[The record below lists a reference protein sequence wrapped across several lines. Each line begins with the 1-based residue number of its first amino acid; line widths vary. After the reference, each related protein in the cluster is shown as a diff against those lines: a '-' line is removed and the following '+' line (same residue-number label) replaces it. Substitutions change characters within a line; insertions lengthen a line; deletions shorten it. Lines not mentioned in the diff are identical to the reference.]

1 MPVTVI
7 CNVSQRQV
15 VVNRLELG
23 GGWGSAPDW
32 RQAGSRALEQ
42 QRLGCQR
49 GSGRRSVNHQVTLYW
64 QSGPRW
70 RGPVSLLMLG
80 PAGAPCAP
88 AVPWAHPWAC
98 AQHHGAPRRA
108 HVAAEARSLKVPR
121 FAGRAQRNPQTTP
134 LNACWRLAA
143 LPARA
148 TSGGGLSAC
157 AWGCRWHS
165 LRNNARASR
174 ADGAAAMP
182 PLHYRAAGA
191 LSRPRAHKPCRAARP
206 LPLAAYRWPHLGGAR
221 PPGPVTGLGRLAR
234 PGLYNGPYSGA
245 RALSG
250 PRAHSRAP
258 GGGHCSQRWARYRG
272 LIIWG
277 RCPQPPGAAAPQAR
291 APPYLDTL
299 VTTHADLYVCITAKN
314 GITKAPMACCQVWGL
329 V

>member
-1 MPVTVI
+1 MAATRYKRGQPIRAALARPCVAADDRASGRTLRA
-7 CNVSQRQV
+7 CCP
-15 VVNRLELG
+15 LGAPLG
-23 GGWGSAPDW
+23 GCSTSRRAAPCP
-32 RQAGSRALEQ
+32 RCSRGTLPKGTPVCGSRTA
-42 QRLGCQR
+42 RPA
-49 GSGRRSVNHQVTLYW
+49 NHPTI
-64 QSGPRW
+64 
-70 RGPVSLLMLG
+70 
-80 PAGAPCAP
+80 
-88 AVPWAHPWAC
+88 
-98 AQHHGAPRRA
+98 
-108 HVAAEARSLKVPR
+108 
-121 FAGRAQRNPQTTP
+121 
-134 LNACWRLAA
+134 ACWRLAA

-174 ADGAAAMP
+174 ADGAAAKP

-191 LSRPRAHKPCRAARP
+191 LSRPRAHKPYRAARP
-206 LPLAAYRWPHLGGAR
+206 PPLAAYRWPHLGGAR

-258 GGGHCSQRWARYRG
+258 GGGHCSQRWARCRG

-299 VTTHADLYVCITAKN
+299 VTTHVIILGCKIAKN
-314 GITKAPMACCQVWGL
+314 GITKAPVTC
-329 V
+329 

>member
-1 MPVTVI
+1 
-7 CNVSQRQV
+7 
-15 VVNRLELG
+15 
-23 GGWGSAPDW
+23 
-32 RQAGSRALEQ
+32 
-42 QRLGCQR
+42 
-49 GSGRRSVNHQVTLYW
+49 
-64 QSGPRW
+64 
-70 RGPVSLLMLG
+70 MLG

-88 AVPWAHPWAC
+88 VVPWAHPWAG

-108 HVAAEARSLKVPR
+108 HVAAEARCQKVPR
-121 FAGRAQRNPQTTP
+121 FAGRAQRGPQTTP
-134 LNACWRLAA
+134 LLLAGGSLRSPPA
-143 LPARA
+143 PPPAAAYRPARGVA
-148 TSGGGLSAC
+148 AGTVC
-157 AWGCRWHS
+157 AIMQ
-165 LRNNARASR
+165 RASR
-174 ADGAAAMP
+174 ADGAAALP

-299 VTTHADLYVCITAKN
+299 VTTHVIILGCKSAKKRHNKSPRGLLTGQGACIVARPVLYCSCDT
-314 GITKAPMACCQVWGL
+314 TT
-329 V
+329 

>member
-7 CNVSQRQV
+7 CNVPQQHKV
-15 VVNRLELG
+15 VKSHKPHAAMCRLCG

-49 GSGRRSVNHQVTLYW
+49 GSGSALSNPSSY
-64 QSGPRW
+64 
-70 RGPVSLLMLG
+70 SLLAIRAALARPCVAADARASG
-80 PAGAPCAP
+80 RTLRACCPLGAPLGGCSTS
-88 AVPWAHPWAC
+88 
-98 AQHHGAPRRA
+98 RRA
-108 HVAAEARSLKVPR
+108 APCPRCSRGTLPKGTPVCGSRTARP
-121 FAGRAQRNPQTTP
+121 ANHPTI
-134 LNACWRLAA
+134 ACWRLAA

-174 ADGAAAMP
+174 ADGAAAKP

-221 PPGPVTGLGRLAR
+221 PPGPVTGLGRVAR

-258 GGGHCSQRWARYRG
+258 GGGHCSQR
-272 LIIWG
+272 
-277 RCPQPPGAAAPQAR
+277 
-291 APPYLDTL
+291 
-299 VTTHADLYVCITAKN
+299 
-314 GITKAPMACCQVWGL
+314 
-329 V
+329 